1 MPSLNPD
8 IRRAA
13 ADQLVTLTP
22 DPRFAHALS
31 DPALLQAML
40 NQLTTS
46 NIGLGNG
53 GGPDYSQLAHAQMG
67 PVSDM
72 TDMNALAQGQ
82 GRLQQQDHD
91 GFSMQLMVTCLQL
104 LVALVQH
111 CQEARGLLLQG
122 SGRSDKPPN

>member
-31 DPALLQAML
+31 DPALLQAVL

-46 NIGLGNG
+46 NTGLRNTV
-53 GGPDYSQLAHAQMG
+53 GPDNAQLGH
-67 PVSDM
+67 
-72 TDMNALAQGQ
+72 GQ
-82 GRLQQQDHD
+82 SEHGQQQQQQQDHD

-104 LVALVQH
+104 LVALVLH

-122 SGRSDKPPN
+122 SGRSGRQPH